1 MTTSLASFRF
11 ALVGFSLPFVFVLQP
26 QLIMLSADGS
36 PAPWIE
42 VVIVFLFAMLGIV
55 PLAACVAGYL
65 FSPLNLMWRV
75 LALVSALAILYPAG
89 AVGEMTLNA
98 LNFTGL
104 GLFALLSVVSWRK
117 APALAPA

>member
-1 MTTSLASFRF
+1 
-11 ALVGFSLPFVFVLQP
+11 
-26 QLIMLSADGS
+26 MLSADGS

-104 GLFALLSVVSWRK
+104 GLFGLLSVVSWRK